1 MKDKIL
7 IESIEQRTPKRKKGF
22 TMGNLLLYGSLGL
35 VLPPV
40 ATFLGISGYRAQKDA
55 LELKINKRL
64 VNNSVYQGL
73 PVEIRDYDNNPRD
86 GCLDSNELEH
96 LLKDFEFRRR

>member
-1 MKDKIL
+1 M
-7 IESIEQRTPKRKKGF
+7 EEERTPKRKKGF
-22 TMGNLLLYGSLGL
+22 TIGNLLLYGSLGL

-40 ATFLGISGYRAQKDA
+40 VTFLGISVYRAQKDA

-86 GCLDSNELEH
+86 GCLDSNELAQFI
-96 LLKDFEFRRR
+96 KDYEFKRR